1 MGYHSKAIPVHIHLE
16 RCSRMKL
23 SEIRNILREE
33 DIQLTKSL
41 GQNFLH
47 DQHQLQKIV
56 ALAQLEPNDKI
67 LEIGPGL
74 GPLTE
79 PLLQA
84 AGHVTAIEKDHR
96 LIDLLE
102 KKFANRDN
110 FTLEHADALQLI
122 RQAKHNWSQHKLVSN
137 LPYSIASPL
146 MIDLAWGEHRPRAMI
161 VTLQLEVGRRL
172 MAVAGTKQYGILS
185 LLIGLHYFTSQSFEI
200 PRGCFFPEPNVDS
213 CCIQLIRRDS
223 QLLTIQETAVFKRII
238 KRGFSERRKKL
249 MKLLKY
255 DWPTEEVVA
264 IFKTLGLDEQIR
276 GEKVSL
282 EQFVEMTK
290 YLNQTQQ

>member
-1 MGYHSKAIPVHIHLE
+1 MLTYTEKCFP
-16 RCSRMKL
+16 MKL
-23 SEIRNILREE
+23 SEIRNILHEE

-56 ALAQLEPNDKI
+56 DLAQIEPNDKI

-79 PLLQA
+79 PLLKA
-84 AGHVTAIEKDHR
+84 AGHVTAIEKDRR
-96 LIDLLE
+96 LINVLK
-102 KKFANRDN
+102 KKFEN
-110 FTLEHADALQLI
+110 FNNFQLQHADALQLI
-122 RQAKHNWSQHKLVSN
+122 RRSELNWSNYKLVAN

-146 MIDLAWGEHRPRAMI
+146 MIDLAWGKHRPSAMI
-161 VTLQLEVGRRL
+161 VTLQLEVARRL
-172 MAVAGTKQYGILS
+172 MSEPGTKQYGVLS
-185 LLIGLHYFTSQSFEI
+185 LLIRLHYLTGQSFEI

-223 QLLTIQETAVFKRII
+223 QLLTIEETAVFKRII

-249 MKLLKY
+249 MKLLKH
-255 DWPTEEVVA
+255 DWPKEEILA
-264 IFKTLGLDEQIR
+264 IFEELRLDEKIR

-290 YLNQTQQ
+290 YLHQTKQDD

>member
-1 MGYHSKAIPVHIHLE
+1 
-16 RCSRMKL
+16 MKL

-56 ALAQLEPNDKI
+56 ALAQIEPNDQI

-79 PLLQA
+79 PLLKA

-96 LIDLLE
+96 LIDLL
-102 KKFANRDN
+102 KLKFANHSH
-110 FTLEHADALQLI
+110 FSLQHADALQLI
-122 RQAKHNWSQHKLVSN
+122 RKAKHNWSQHKLVAN

-146 MIDLAWGEHRPRAMI
+146 MIDLAWEEHRPRAMI
-161 VTLQLEVGRRL
+161 VTLQLEVARRL
-172 MAVAGTKQYGILS
+172 MAKAGTKQYGVLS
-185 LLIGLHYFTSQSFEI
+185 LLIGIHYFTGQSFEI

-213 CCIQLIRRDS
+213 CCIQLVRRDN
-223 QLLTIQETAVFKRII
+223 QLLTVEETSIFKRIV

-255 DWPTEEVVA
+255 DWPTEAVVA

-282 EQFVEMTK
+282 EQFVGMTK
-290 YLNQTQQ
+290 YLNQTQR

>member
-1 MGYHSKAIPVHIHLE
+1 
-16 RCSRMKL
+16 MKL

-56 ALAQLEPNDKI
+56 ALAQIKPDDKI

-79 PLLQA
+79 PLLQS

-96 LIDLLE
+96 LIELLE
-102 KKFANRDN
+102 KKFAKCSNI
-110 FTLEHADALQLI
+110 TLKHADALQLI
-122 RQAKHNWSQHKLVSN
+122 RKAKYNWAQHKLVAN

-161 VTLQLEVGRRL
+161 VTLQLEVARRL
-172 MAVAGTKQYGILS
+172 MAVEGTKQYGILS
-185 LLIGLHYFTSQSFEI
+185 LLIGLHYSTGKSFEI

-213 CCIQLIRRDS
+213 CCLQLIRRDN
-223 QLLTIQETAVFKRII
+223 QMLTIEETAVFKKII

-249 MKLLKY
+249 MKLLKH
-255 DWPTEEVVA
+255 DWPTEAVIA
-264 IFKTLGLDEQIR
+264 IFRTLGLDEKIR

-282 EQFVEMTK
+282 EQFIEMTK
-290 YLNQTQQ
+290 YLNQKQQ

>member
-1 MGYHSKAIPVHIHLE
+1 
-16 RCSRMKL
+16 MKL

-56 ALAQLEPNDKI
+56 ALAQIKPDDKI

-79 PLLQA
+79 PLLQS

-96 LIDLLE
+96 LIELLE
-102 KKFANRDN
+102 KKFAKCSNI
-110 FTLEHADALQLI
+110 TLKHADALQLI
-122 RQAKHNWSQHKLVSN
+122 RKAKYNWAQHKLVAN

-161 VTLQLEVGRRL
+161 VTLQLEVARRL

-185 LLIGLHYFTSQSFEI
+185 LLIGLHYSTGKSFEI

-213 CCIQLIRRDS
+213 CCIQLIRKITQCLQLRKQPSLKRLLNEDS
-223 QLLTIQETAVFKRII
+223 
-238 KRGFSERRKKL
+238 
-249 MKLLKY
+249 LK
-255 DWPTEEVVA
+255 DA
-264 IFKTLGLDEQIR
+264 KNL
-276 GEKVSL
+276 
-282 EQFVEMTK
+282 
-290 YLNQTQQ
+290 